1 MFSSNYINKKI
12 TFPQTKITIK
22 INQLL
27 YSYLSTQ
34 IYLTNDINSP
44 NKLYYLKMFSLPL
57 NSKIS
62 YENCIFET
70 SILKLNEH
78 EKIINFIDYYQMFS
92 KDYIIFSILIS
103 YPKKGTLYN
112 DIKNYIRNNQFMS
125 NFLIFSYLLNTAN
138 ILEILHKNN
147 IIHRDISPE
156 NLLIDENFNIK
167 IGFFNFSIKKEKN
180 VDNSIMND
188 NNNNNL
194 VNKILNISKNTN
206 YYFRA
211 PEENDI
217 YSLENENNIN
227 EKVDIYALGCCL
239 LMMIF
244 NYDPYNYNDNS
255 NLYNNSNMTNNNM
268 KLNFFFEF
276 KNFPKKLRKTFFE
289 QISQFT
295 VYSELLDNI
304 LKEDPNERFSATEII
319 NYLNINKDKFLLND
333 TPEIQKLKLNFCTN
347 FNSYFQKFINNH
359 NIKIICYK
367 TLINKNYLFPNSNL
381 ISNLFNKF
389 KIKNYSKN
397 IINKFYKNL
406 TTNNIFNYTFSA
418 LKAIYLIHYVIFYFN
433 NNNKEIYESKMV
445 ESILN
450 LMFNVF
456 NYRLMNQEFER
467 YETIKNNQI
476 INFLLRYIEYIQVKV
491 VILKQYGNFIQND
504 YTFIIKNNNFYSNIS
519 KKFIYDIL
527 YLYTFSIQLTLLIPF
542 GTNLIINTLDRI
554 AHLLIEEFYSIFQ
567 NLFYFIIDYNKKNF
581 NDNKNNQE
589 FIDEFIKSSK
599 EGFLFLKKIK
609 NFRKS
614 INSDLHTKF
623 FTDENNFNLSMNYLS
638 SNQFQKN
645 NFYLFNEVLF
655 NIQPKF
661 IYENNYSEQINNN
674 NQFNENNNNDD
685 NDIIN
690 ENEKINT
697 YTSANSSN
705 SENNNNNDEMNK
717 IMNDMIGNCLHKNN
731 NSDSF
736 NSKNSNSDNDIYN
749 SISENNKIDSNNKS
763 ISTNAQ
769 KSTNIITT
777 TTQTTTT
784 KKNSSM
790 KTTTDSAKKFLNSII
805 TKPSNQFFLNSFL
818 INSNK
823 NISNLDYGG
832 SSHVFKTNYR
842 GTEVAIKELL
852 ITKNSCRHT
861 LKLFKREISTLQ
873 LILHPNL
880 VLFMGAIAEPNKLCI
895 ITEYC
900 SGGTLYN
907 FLQNKQNKISWKFR
921 LRILYE
927 IAITMNFLHLNKP
940 QILHRDL
947 KTSNILLTENIN
959 GMNNE
964 CSIKINDFGLS
975 KIINSID
982 MSKSGSDCIGTVE
995 WMAPEVIK
1003 NNKYSNKCDVYSFGI
1018 IMWEIATR
1026 KKLYEKMNQSQII
1039 YKVCFEK
1046 GRPEMEDWENF
1057 NPPKDYRELM
1067 EKCWD
1072 DDENKRPDFK
1082 EIIEDIKK
1090 IREKYY
1096 ILNNI
1101 NNS

>member
-1 MFSSNYINKKI
+1 MFSSNYINKKL

-27 YSYLSTQ
+27 YSYLSIQ

-44 NKLYYLKMFSLPL
+44 KTLYYFKIFSLPL
-57 NSKIS
+57 NS
-62 YENCIFET
+62 YENCIFEN
-70 SILKLNEH
+70 SILKFNEH
-78 EKIINFIDYYQMFS
+78 EKIINIIDYCCQMIS
-92 KDYIIFSILIS
+92 KESIIFFILIS

-156 NLLIDENFNIK
+156 NLFIEENFNIK
-167 IGFFNFSIKKEKN
+167 IGFFNFAIKKEEN
-180 VDNSIMND
+180 NQIDI
-188 NNNNNL
+188 NNNNNI
-194 VNKILNISKNTN
+194 VNKILNISKSTN
-206 YYFRA
+206 FYFRA
-211 PEENDI
+211 PEENDL
-217 YSLENENNIN
+217 SSFENENNIN
-227 EKVDIYALGCCL
+227 EKVDIYALGLCL

-244 NYDPYNYNDNS
+244 NYDPYN
-255 NLYNNSNMTNNNM
+255 NNSNIFNNNNNYNNYNM
-268 KLNFFFEF
+268 NNNNNNIKLNFFFEF
-276 KNFPKKLRKTFFE
+276 KNFPKKIRKIFFE

-295 VYSELLDNI
+295 VYSELLENL
-304 LKEDPNERFSATEII
+304 LKEDPNERYSATEII
-319 NYLNINKDKFLLND
+319 NYLNINKENFLLND
-333 TPEIQKLKLNFCTN
+333 TPEILKLKLNFCSN

-367 TLINKNYLFPNSNL
+367 TLINKNYLIPNSNL

-389 KIKNYSKN
+389 KTKNYSKN
-397 IINKFYKNL
+397 IINKFYKTL
-406 TTNNIFNYTFSA
+406 ITNNIFYYTFSA
-418 LKAIYLIHYVIFYFN
+418 LKSIYLIHYVIFYYN
-433 NNNKEIYESKMV
+433 NNNKEIYESKII
-445 ESILN
+445 EKILN
-450 LMFNVF
+450 LMFNIF
-456 NYRLMNQEFER
+456 NYRLINQEFDR
-467 YETIKNNQI
+467 NETIKNNQI
-476 INFLLRYIEYIQVKV
+476 INFLLRYNEYIQVKI

-527 YLYTFSIQLTLLIPF
+527 YLYTFSIQLSLLIPF
-542 GTNLIINTLDRI
+542 ESNLIINTLDRI
-554 AHLLIEEFYSIFQ
+554 AYLLIDEFYSIFQ

-581 NDNKNNQE
+581 INNKNNQE
-589 FIDEFIKSSK
+589 FIDEFIKISK
-599 EGFLFLKKIK
+599 DGFLFLKKIN

-645 NFYLFNEVLF
+645 TFYLFNEVLF

-661 IYENNYSEQINNN
+661 IYENNYSEQNNN
-674 NQFNENNNNDD
+674 EINSENNN
-685 NDIIN
+685 ILN
-690 ENEKINT
+690 ENKQINS
-697 YTSANSSN
+697 YTSANS
-705 SENNNNNDEMNK
+705 NNEDMNK

-731 NSDSF
+731 SNSF
-736 NSKNSNSDNDIYN
+736 KSKNSNNENY
-749 SISENNKIDSNNKS
+749 ISN
-763 ISTNAQ
+763 TQ
-769 KSTNIITT
+769 KTTNI
-777 TTQTTTT
+777 TTQTTST
-784 KKNSSM
+784 KTKTSM
-790 KTTTDSAKKFLNSII
+790 ETTTNSAKKFLNSII
-805 TKPSNQFFLNSFL
+805 TKPSNQFFLNSYE
-818 INSNK
+818 INTNK
-823 NISNLDYGG
+823 NTSSNLDYGG
-832 SSHVFKTNYR
+832 SSNVFKTNYR

-861 LKLFKREISTLQ
+861 LKLFKREISSLQ

-895 ITEYC
+895 VTEYC

-947 KTSNILLTENIN
+947 KTSNILLTEEIN
-959 GMNNE
+959 GTNNE

-975 KIINSID
+975 KIIKSID
-982 MSKSGSDCIGTVE
+982 MSKSNSDCLGTVQ

-1003 NNKYSNKCDVYSFGI
+1003 QNKYSTKCDVYSFGI

-1026 KKLYEKMNQSQII
+1026 KKLYENMNQSQII

-1046 GRPEMEDWENF
+1046 GRPEMQEWDKYNA
-1057 NPPKDYRELM
+1057 PKDYRELM
-1067 EKCWD
+1067 EKCWE

-1082 EIIEDIKK
+1082 EIIDDIKK
-1090 IREKYY
+1090 IREKYHD
-1096 ILNNI
+1096 NNK
-1101 NNS
+1101 